1 MALKSWDDL
10 TLQERR
16 NRKKLYNHLYAETSI
31 SLVAWNSL
39 PGVTRYST
47 RKLWNAIA
55 TKVGDTA
62 DVPLWNN
69 LTAMQKRSRKL
80 RWDLLYTELAGTTQR
95 TLSFTVT
102 DDGDEPTAISGAKV
116 TVDNKKTGTTGA
128 QGGCTVSSVGDGD
141 HSVKVTAEGYE
152 DYTGTKTSDSTHTS
166 FTIQL
171 TAVTPEETDGDS

>member
-10 TLQERR
+10 TLQQRR

-47 RKLWNAIA
+47 RKLWNEIV
-55 TKVGDTA
+55 TKVNDVA
-62 DVPLWNN
+62 DVPLWKD
-69 LTAMQKRSRKL
+69 LTYMQRRSRKL

-95 TLSFTVT
+95 TLSFTIT

-128 QGGCTVSSVGDGD
+128 QGGCTVSSVGDGA

-152 DYTGTKTSDSTHTS
+152 DYTDTVTSDSTHTS

>member
-47 RKLWNAIA
+47 RRLWDEIA
-55 TKVGDTA
+55 TKVNDVA
-62 DVPLWNN
+62 DVPKWKN
-69 LTAMQKRSRKL
+69 LTAMQKRSRHL
-80 RWDLLYTELAGTTQR
+80 RWNLLYTELQGTTQR
-95 TLSFTVT
+95 TVTITVT
-102 DDGDEPTAISGAKV
+102 DDDDTPSAIKDATVKLSRKTATTNSSGVASF
-116 TVDNKKTGTTGA
+116 
-128 QGGCTVSSVGDGD
+128 SSVGDGN
-141 HSVKVTAEGYE
+141 HTVTVTAEGYE
-152 DYTGTKTSDSTHTS
+152 DYSGTKTTDSTHTT

-171 TAVTPEETDGDS
+171 TAVTEEVDDS

>member
-10 TLQERR
+10 TLQQRR

-31 SLVAWNSL
+31 SLVAWDSL

-47 RKLWNAIA
+47 RKLWNEIA
-55 TKVGDTA
+55 TKVNDTA

-80 RWDLLYTELAGTTQR
+80 RWTLLYTELAGTTQR

-102 DDGDEPTAISGAKV
+102 DDEDEPTAISGAKV
-116 TVDNKKTGTTGA
+116 TVDNKKTSTTGA
-128 QGGCTVSSVGDGD
+128 QGGCTVASVGDGT

-152 DYTGTKTSDSTHTS
+152 DYTDTVTSDSTHTS

-171 TAVTPEETDGDS
+171 TAVTEDDDS

>member
-10 TLQERR
+10 TLQQRR

-80 RWDLLYTELAGTTQR
+80 RWTLLYTELAGTTQR

-128 QGGCTVSSVGDGD
+128 QGGCTVTSVGDGA
-141 HSVKVTAEGYE
+141 HSVKVTKTGYE

-171 TAVTPEETDGDS
+171 TAVTEEVDDS

>member
-1 MALKSWDDL
+1 MTLKSWDQL
-10 TLQERR
+10 PLQLRR

-69 LTAMQKRSRKL
+69 LTFQQKRSRKL
-80 RWDLLYTELAGTTQR
+80 RWTLLYTELQGTTQR
-95 TLSFTVT
+95 TLSFSVT
-102 DDGDEPTAISGAKV
+102 DDTTGDAISGAKV
-116 TVDNKKTGTTGA
+116 TLDHKKTGTTGNA
-128 QGGCTVSSVGDGD
+128 GGCTISSVGDGD
-141 HSVKVTAEGYE
+141 HTIVV
-152 DYTGTKTSDSTHTS
+152 TKTGYVTLEEEITSASGVTS
-166 FTIQL
+166 FDL
-171 TAVTPEETDGDS
+171 ALEAEADDS

>member
-10 TLQERR
+10 TLQQRR

-31 SLVAWNSL
+31 SLVAWDSL

-47 RKLWNAIA
+47 RKLWNEIA
-55 TKVGDTA
+55 TKVNDTA

-80 RWDLLYTELAGTTQR
+80 RWALLYTELAGTTQR

-102 DDGDEPTAISGAKV
+102 DDEDEPTAISGAKV
-116 TVDNKKTGTTGA
+116 TVDNKKTSTTGA
-128 QGGCTVSSVGDGD
+128 QGGCTVASVGDGD
-141 HSVKVTAEGYE
+141 HTVKVTAEGYE
-152 DYTGTKTSDSTHTS
+152 DYTDTVTSDNTHTS
-166 FTIQL
+166 FTIEL
-171 TAVTPEETDGDS
+171 TAVTEEDDS

>member
-1 MALKSWDDL
+1 MALKSWNDL
-10 TLQERR
+10 TLQQRR

-55 TKVGDTA
+55 TKVNDTA
-62 DVPLWNN
+62 DVPMWNN
-69 LTAMQKRSRKL
+69 LTFQQKRSRKL

-95 TLSFTVT
+95 TITITVT
-102 DDGDEPTAISGAKV
+102 DDEDEPSAIKDATVKLSRKTATTNASGVASF
-116 TVDNKKTGTTGA
+116 
-128 QGGCTVSSVGDGD
+128 SSVGDGN
-141 HSVKVTAEGYE
+141 HTVKVTAEGYE
-152 DYTGTKTSDSTHTS
+152 DYSGTKTTDSTHTT

-171 TAVTPEETDGDS
+171 TAVEEEASSS